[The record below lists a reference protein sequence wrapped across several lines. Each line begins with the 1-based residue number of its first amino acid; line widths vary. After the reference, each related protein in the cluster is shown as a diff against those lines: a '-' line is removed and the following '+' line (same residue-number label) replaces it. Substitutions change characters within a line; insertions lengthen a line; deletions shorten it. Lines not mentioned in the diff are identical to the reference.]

1 MEIIKT
7 VEELRNK
14 IKSLKRE
21 YKTVGFVP
29 TMGYLHEGHLTLI
42 RTSVSENDIT
52 VASIFVNPKQFG
64 PNEDFES
71 YPKDFERDFK
81 LLEENNTDILF
92 LPSVEEMY
100 PENYSTN
107 VSVSGVSEG
116 LCGAKREGHFD
127 GVATVVTKLL
137 NMVMPDRAYFGEK
150 DYQQLQ
156 VIKRFVIDLNM
167 DVEIKGV
174 PIVREA
180 DGLAMS
186 SRNVYLKEEERESAL
201 SLNRSFK
208 IVQELIDNNEKDVEK
223 IKQKVVEYIDSFP
236 YTKIDYVEFVEPLM
250 LKPIDKIENDFL
262 MALAV
267 FVGKARLID
276 NNIFE
281 VRNA

>member
-71 YPKDFERDFK
+71 YPKDFERDSK

>member
-71 YPKDFERDFK
+71 YPKDFERDSK

-223 IKQKVVEYIDSFP
+223 IKLKVVEYIDSFP
-236 YTKIDYVEFVEPLM
+236 YTKIDYVEFVDPLM

>member
-71 YPKDFERDFK
+71 YPKDFERDSK

-156 VIKRFVIDLNM
+156 VIKRFVIDLYM
-167 DVEIKGV
+167 VVDIKGV

-236 YTKIDYVEFVEPLM
+236 YTKIDYVEFVDPLM